1 MTERRY
7 NQDEVEAI
15 FQRAAEAQQRTPML
29 RQQDEGM
36 TLGQL
41 QEIGKEVGISAE
53 QIRAAA
59 GLIQRTGQ
67 TTKRTFLGLPVGVGR
82 TVDLERKLSDAEWER
97 LVVELRDTFDA
108 KGRIKEEG
116 NFRQWSNGNLQALLE
131 PMGDRHRLRMRTVKG
146 NAYSYLIGGL
156 SLVGV
161 GAVSALASAA
171 KGSLELST
179 VWTLWMIGGGLLG
192 IGAAMLPGWARER
205 RRQMQEIA
213 ERVSS
218 WATGPTQDRL
228 P

>member
-1 MTERRY
+1 MSERRY
-7 NQDEVEAI
+7 SQEEVEAI
-15 FQRAAEAQQRTPML
+15 FARAAEAQQATPLL
-29 RQQDEGM
+29 RRPDEGM

-67 TTKRTFLGLPVGVGR
+67 TTKRTFLGLPIGVGR

-108 KGRIKEEG
+108 KGRIKDEG

-131 PMGDRHRLRMRTVKG
+131 PMGDRHRLRLRTVKG
-146 NAYSYLIGGL
+146 NAYAYLVGGL
-156 SLVGV
+156 SLIGV
-161 GAVSALASAA
+161 AAIMAVVSATR
-171 KGSLELST
+171 G
-179 VWTLWMIGGGLLG
+179 TLDVSEFWMTLLLGGGLLG

-218 WATGPTQDRL
+218 WASDPAQDR
-228 P
+228 PR